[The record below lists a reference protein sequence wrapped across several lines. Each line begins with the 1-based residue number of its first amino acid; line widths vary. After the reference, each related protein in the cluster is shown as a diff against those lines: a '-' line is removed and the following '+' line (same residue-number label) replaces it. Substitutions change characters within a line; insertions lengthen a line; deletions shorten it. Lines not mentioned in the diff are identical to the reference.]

1 MRKAGEGEIR
11 RAHAVCPLT
20 AIQNRYSMMARW
32 HEALFP
38 VLEELGI
45 GYVAFS
51 PMANGLLACAY
62 GRSAAEGFDAAT
74 DYRASM
80 PQFTREAYEKN
91 DALFEFLHR
100 IAAEH
105 GVTTGQIS
113 LAWMLGKRPWII
125 PIPGTSGPER
135 MRENLAAAASG
146 EENGREL
153 LRSPTG
159 GASPGPS
166 RQALDWW
173 V

>member
-1 MRKAGEGEIR
+1 MPVEEVAGTISELMAEGKILHWGLSEAGEGEIR

-32 HEALFP
+32 H
-38 VLEELGI
+38 
-45 GYVAFS
+45 
-51 PMANGLLACAY
+51 
-62 GRSAAEGFDAAT
+62 
-74 DYRASM
+74 
-80 PQFTREAYEKN
+80 

-125 PIPGTSGPER
+125 PIPGTSRPER

-153 LRSPTG
+153 LRSPAG